1 MVKIEVAEP
10 KDRFV
15 AAAIDFVPPFLLFLL
30 FAVLGAD
37 GLATLTAVLG
47 AVYLVARDLLGNG
60 QSFGKRFRNLQVVDA
75 DTDRVPDAAS
85 LLLRN
90 LGFLVPGLNVVYAI
104 VEGVQVVRHP
114 QGLRYGDM
122 FAQTGVV
129 KVPKEERERLLVK
142 PVERR
147 SRDSMP
153 KVESTEPEGAAA
165 TSAGAVPSAPSSRP
179 SGSGAVPSAPS
190 SRPSAS
196 SKPSGSGMVPQAA
209 FDPPSTRPAPLP
221 IDLPPDAAPAAV
233 AKPAGPPPV
242 GTPPPPKP
250 AAAPVAAPL
259 PPIPGSDGGI
269 AMSDDD
275 PLKKLIEKAGGSKT

>member
-37 GLATLTAVLG
+37 GLATLTAVFG

-75 DTDRVPDAAS
+75 DTDRVPDAAA

-114 QGLRYGDM
+114 QGLRYGDV

-153 KVESTEPEGAAA
+153 KVEATEPEGA
-165 TSAGAVPSAPSSRP
+165 VPSA
-179 SGSGAVPSAPS
+179 
-190 SRPSAS
+190 AS
-196 SKPSGSGMVPQAA
+196 TPSGSGMLPQAA

-221 IDLPPDAAPAAV
+221 IDLPPDSGPAAA

-259 PPIPGSDGGI
+259 PPIPGSDAGI

>member
-37 GLATLTAVLG
+37 GLATVTAVLG
-47 AVYLVARDLLGNG
+47 AVYLVARDLVGNG

-75 DTDRVPDAAS
+75 DTDRVPDAAA

-114 QGLRYGDM
+114 QGLRYGDV

-153 KVESTEPEGAAA
+153 KVEATEPEGAAA
-165 TSAGAVPSAPSSRP
+165 TSA
-179 SGSGAVPSAPS
+179 GAVPSAPS

-221 IDLPPDAAPAAV
+221 IDLPPDTAPAAV

-242 GTPPPPKP
+242 GTPPPPRP

-259 PPIPGSDGGI
+259 PPIPGSDGGV